1 MLRTA
6 GCRRAGAAAAA
17 DDDQRRRVRETNKD
31 RKKQRPRVRSSK
43 RRKKKTKENS
53 SEEHREM
60 EYYYASASHHFFSR
74 DFSHLKLNAKDKNEN
89 LYAESIRWR
98 IVHRKRREYLRFLS
112 RARQRRKGT
121 KKNSDTHSLRKIW
134 MEGALI
140 IIIINIITGDE
151 DTKTR
156 LNSRSFSCWE

>member
-53 SEEHREM
+53 SEEHER